1 MMRDLPTRW
10 GLSLPNRGVLFG
22 LTTVDDLFASAALAE
37 ESGAFESVWVG
48 DSFIHKPRLDSI
60 VMLSNLAAR
69 TERVRLGTICM
80 ATFPLRHPV
89 ELAIQ
94 WASLDHV
101 SGGRTVLGACIGGG
115 HEAELRA
122 FGQTSRERVPRL
134 EEGVALLRALWGGE
148 RVHHRGR
155 FYTLED
161 YDILPKPVQNPC
173 PIWIAVNPRQPM
185 AEGQLVKRAL
195 ERAVR
200 LGDGYMT
207 DAVAPD
213 EFRRRWEFM
222 QETAE
227 RLGRDLSRFETCIH
241 GMINI
246 NEDKQA
252 ALRGVAALL
261 SRVLHAVVAH
271 RRRHQD
277 LARSRAPG
285 RVRRAA
291 QGMAGHGHH
300 HAGAALHRT
309 RPAGADT
316 PFRDGGSTVGVG
328 AGFKPARPSNCRAL
342 RARAGLK
349 PAPTLRGHAL
359 PATNGRA
366 HLAAQ
371 RYHRGHQEAVR

>member
-1 MMRDLPTRW
+1 MRDLPTRW

-22 LTTVDDLFASAALAE
+22 LTTVDDLFAAATLAE
-37 ESGAFESVWVG
+37 ECGAFESVWVG

-69 TERVRLGTICM
+69 TRSVRLGTICM

-161 YDILPKPVQNPC
+161 YDILPKPVQRPC
-173 PIWIAVNPRQPM
+173 PIWIAVNPRSPM
-185 AEGQLVKRAL
+185 SDGRLVKRAL
-195 ERAVR
+195 ERAIR

-252 ALRGVAALL
+252 ALEESKHYFREYYTPSWPTDDVIKIWLAHGPPDECAALL
-261 SRVLHAVVAH
+261 REWLEMGITTPVLRFTGHDQLAQI
-271 RRRHQD
+271 RRF
-277 LARSRAPG
+277 
-285 RVRRAA
+285 V
-291 QGMAGHGHH
+291 
-300 HAGAALHRT
+300 T
-309 RPAGADT
+309 E
-316 PFRDGGSTVGVG
+316 V
-328 AGFKPARPSNCRAL
+328 
-342 RARAGLK
+342 
-349 PAPTLRGHAL
+349 L
-359 PATNGRA
+359 P
-366 HLAAQ
+366 L
-371 RYHRGHQEAVR
+371 V

>member
-1 MMRDLPTRW
+1 MRDLATRW

-69 TERVRLGTICM
+69 TRSVRLGTICM

-101 SGGRTVLGACIGGG
+101 SGGRTLLGACIGGG
-115 HEAELRA
+115 HEPELRA

-134 EEGVALLRALWGGE
+134 EEGVELLRALWGGE

-161 YDILPKPVQNPC
+161 YDILPKPVQRPC
-173 PIWIAVNPRQPM
+173 PIWIAVNPRQSIDGS
-185 AEGQLVKRAL
+185 ALVKRAL
-195 ERAVR
+195 ERVVR

-213 EFRRRWEFM
+213 EFRRRWDFM
-222 QETAE
+222 QETADKQ
-227 RLGRDLSRFETCIH
+227 GRDLSRFETCLH

-246 NEDKQA
+246 NEDRQA
-252 ALRGVAALL
+252 AYDESKHYFQAYYPLAPPSEDVIRVWLAHGPPEECAEVVREWLDMGISTPVLRFTGHDQPAQIRRFVEE
-261 SRVLHAVVAH
+261 VLPLI
-271 RRRHQD
+271 QE
-277 LARSRAPG
+277 PG
-285 RVRRAA
+285 
-291 QGMAGHGHH
+291 
-300 HAGAALHRT
+300 
-309 RPAGADT
+309 
-316 PFRDGGSTVGVG
+316 
-328 AGFKPARPSNCRAL
+328 
-342 RARAGLK
+342 
-349 PAPTLRGHAL
+349 
-359 PATNGRA
+359 
-366 HLAAQ
+366 
-371 RYHRGHQEAVR
+371 E

>member
-1 MMRDLPTRW
+1 MRDLPTRW

-115 HEAELRA
+115 HEPELRA
-122 FGQTSRERVPRL
+122 FGQTSKERVPRL
-134 EEGVALLRALWGGE
+134 EEGIELLRALWSGE

-161 YDILPKPVQNPC
+161 YDILPKPVQRPC

-185 AEGQLVKRAL
+185 ARGPLVERAL
-195 ERAVR
+195 RRVVR

-207 DAVAPD
+207 DGVAPD
-213 EFRRRWEFM
+213 EFRRRWDFM
-222 QETAE
+222 QETAD
-227 RLGRDLSRFETCIH
+227 RQGRDLSRFETCLH

-246 NEDKQA
+246 NEDRQA
-252 ALRGVAALL
+252 AYDESKHYFQAYYPLAPPSEDVIRVWLAHGPPEECADVVRGWLDMGISTPVLRFTGHDQPAQIRRFVEE
-261 SRVLHAVVAH
+261 VLPLV
-271 RRRHQD
+271 QE
-277 LARSRAPG
+277 
-285 RVRRAA
+285 
-291 QGMAGHGHH
+291 
-300 HAGAALHRT
+300 
-309 RPAGADT
+309 
-316 PFRDGGSTVGVG
+316 
-328 AGFKPARPSNCRAL
+328 
-342 RARAGLK
+342 
-349 PAPTLRGHAL
+349 
-359 PATNGRA
+359 NGR
-366 HLAAQ
+366 
-371 RYHRGHQEAVR
+371 

>member
-22 LTTVDDLFASAALAE
+22 LTTVDELFASAALAE

-252 ALRGVAALL
+252 ALEESKHYFREYYTPSWPTDDVIKIWLAHGPPDECAALL
-261 SRVLHAVVAH
+261 REWLDMGITTPVLRFTGHDQPAQI
-271 RRRHQD
+271 RRF
-277 LARSRAPG
+277 
-285 RVRRAA
+285 V
-291 QGMAGHGHH
+291 
-300 HAGAALHRT
+300 T
-309 RPAGADT
+309 E
-316 PFRDGGSTVGVG
+316 V
-328 AGFKPARPSNCRAL
+328 
-342 RARAGLK
+342 
-349 PAPTLRGHAL
+349 L
-359 PATNGRA
+359 P
-366 HLAAQ
+366 L
-371 RYHRGHQEAVR
+371 V

>member
-1 MMRDLPTRW
+1 MRDLPTRW

-22 LTTVDDLFASAALAE
+22 LTTVNDLFAAATLAE
-37 ESGAFESVWVG
+37 ECGAFESVWVG

-69 TERVRLGTICM
+69 TRSVRLGTICM

-155 FYTLED
+155 FYILED
-161 YDILPKPVQNPC
+161 YDILPKPVQRPC
-173 PIWIAVNPRQPM
+173 PIWIAVNPRRPM
-185 AEGQLVKRAL
+185 SEGKLVKRAL

-213 EFRRRWEFM
+213 EFRSRWEFM
-222 QETAE
+222 QETAQ

-252 ALRGVAALL
+252 ALEESEHYFREYYTPSWPTDDVIKIWLAHGPPDECAALL
-261 SRVLHAVVAH
+261 REWLDMGITTPVLRFTGHDQLAQI
-271 RRRHQD
+271 RRF
-277 LARSRAPG
+277 
-285 RVRRAA
+285 VEE
-291 QGMAGHGHH
+291 
-300 HAGAALHRT
+300 
-309 RPAGADT
+309 
-316 PFRDGGSTVGVG
+316 V
-328 AGFKPARPSNCRAL
+328 
-342 RARAGLK
+342 
-349 PAPTLRGHAL
+349 L
-359 PATNGRA
+359 P
-366 HLAAQ
+366 L
-371 RYHRGHQEAVR
+371 V